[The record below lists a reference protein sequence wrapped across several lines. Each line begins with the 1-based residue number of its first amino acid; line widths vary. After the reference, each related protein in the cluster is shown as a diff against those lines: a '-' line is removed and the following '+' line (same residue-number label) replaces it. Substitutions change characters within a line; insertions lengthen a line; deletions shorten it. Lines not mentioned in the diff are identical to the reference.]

1 MMFAAH
7 SSLYPK
13 SVAISGFHR
22 LAASLM
28 ECCPPL
34 LSTRLD
40 SGEGVRAVSAPS
52 TRSLPADTHAP
63 SKAFQTLRKKAVP
76 RAEAVHGREPYLVG
90 NPIKPGVCQIP
101 AQSHKTSKP
110 SALVPGCKASPG
122 LRRAKESS

>member
-13 SVAISGFHR
+13 RVAISGFHR

-40 SGEGVRAVSAPS
+40 SGEGVRAVSDPS

-101 AQSHKTSKP
+101 AQSRILHAAEVGVSVRGVSGSEP
-110 SALVPGCKASPG
+110 QSFF
-122 LRRAKESS
+122 